1 MAQIQ
6 TLIDTFGSAAFI
18 FGVCML
24 IVWAQR

>member
-1 MAQIQ
+1 MTWIQ

-24 IVWAQR
+24 IAWLRR